1 MLESQRC
8 FVGLG
13 AAFLV
18 TAAACNPAKPPAEVR
33 EAPAVASSPSSSS
46 SRIAVTGTAEIG
58 KPAPEFELRDL
69 EGQTFRLS
77 QFRGK
82 TVVLEWFNPQ
92 CPFVKASHSKGS
104 LHGLAEKYTS
114 KGITWL
120 AINSAAQGR
129 QGFGADV
136 NVDGKRRFG
145 FAHPVLLDET
155 GDVGHAYHATNTPHM
170 FVVDEKGVLVYRGA
184 IDNSPDGEGES
195 PQGGSLV
202 NYVVA
207 ALDDL
212 AAGRPV
218 KTQQTDAYGCSVK
231 YAPR

>member
-1 MLESQRC
+1 MVRRFRFFSG
-8 FVGLG
+8 VSM
-13 AAFLV
+13 AVLV
-18 TAAACNPAKPPAEVR
+18 TATACNPAKPSGEVR
-33 EAPAVASSPSSSS
+33 EAPALAASSSPT
-46 SRIAVTGTAEIG
+46 RAAVTGTAEIG
-58 KPAPEFELRDL
+58 KPAPDFELRDL
-69 EGQTFRLS
+69 EGQTYRLS

-104 LHGLAEKYTS
+104 LHGLAEKYTV

-120 AINSAAQGR
+120 AVNSAAPGR
-129 QGFGADV
+129 QGYGADA
-136 NVDGKRRFG
+136 NTEGKRKFG
-145 FAHPVLLDET
+145 LTHPVLLDET

-170 FVVDEKGVLVYRGA
+170 FVVDDQGVLVYRGA

-195 PQGGSLV
+195 PQGGALV

-212 AAGRPV
+212 AAGRSV
-218 KTQQTDAYGCSVK
+218 KTRQTDPYGCSVK

>member
-1 MLESQRC
+1 MLNGNL
-8 FVGLG
+8 VLTGLG
-13 AAFLV
+13 AAFFLG
-18 TAAACNPAKPPAEVR
+18 ALACNPAKPPAEAR
-33 EAPAVASSPSSSS
+33 EAPAALASSSPS
-46 SRIAVTGTAEIG
+46 RVAVTGTAEIG
-58 KPAPEFELRDL
+58 RPAPDFELRDL
-69 EGQTFRLS
+69 EGQTYRLS

-92 CPFVKASHSKGS
+92 CPFVKASHNKGS
-104 LHGLAEKYTS
+104 LHGLAEKYTV

-120 AINSAAQGR
+120 AINSAAQGK

-136 NVDGKRRFG
+136 NAEGKRKFG
-145 FAHPVLLDET
+145 LMHPVLLDEA

-170 FVVDEKGVLVYRGA
+170 FVVDDKGVLVYRGA

-212 AAGRPV
+212 AGGRPV

-231 YAPR
+231 YGSR